1 MNERE
6 TLAACLRLSQIS
18 GLGLKTFHHLF
29 ESIGSIEAITKTSY
43 RALLNNGVKPAMAR
57 NVMREVEKSSF
68 LHLPV
73 KIEDWLAEDNR
84 EIVCFGGASYPE
96 RLKEIYLPPPL
107 LYLEGNSNLVH
118 QPCLAI
124 VGSRKPSLQGLDIT
138 QEITSALASRGL
150 TIVSGLALGID
161 AAAHAAALSVA
172 GASIAVMGTGID
184 KVYPAGHR
192 GLHQKLSEN
201 GLVMTEMPLG
211 APPKPAN
218 FPRRNRVV
226 SGLSLGVLV
235 IEAGLKS
242 GSLITARYA
251 LEQNRDVFAIP
262 GGIRGD
268 TAQGCNQLIQQGA
281 CLTQCADDVLAH
293 YSDSMLQ
300 ISAGNDSHQGRASNV
315 ISSTDECFLLRAIGS
330 ATISFDEMYARLNL
344 DFDELSEKLLDLELR
359 GAIALVAGGYQRVK

>member
-18 GLGLKTFHHLF
+18 GLGLKTFHYLF
-29 ESIGSIEAITKTSY
+29 ESIGSMEAITKTNY

-57 NVMREVEKSSF
+57 NIMQEIDKSSF
-68 LHLPV
+68 LQLPV
-73 KIEDWLAEDNR
+73 KIEDWLAENNR
-84 EIVCFGGASYPE
+84 KIICFGGASYPE

-107 LYLEGNSNLVH
+107 LYLEGNSDLMH

-138 QEITSALASRGL
+138 QELTSALASRGL

-161 AAAHAAALSVA
+161 AAAHAAALSVD
-172 GASIAVMGTGID
+172 GNSIAVMGTGID

-192 GLHQKLSEN
+192 CLHQKLIEN
-201 GLVMTEMPLG
+201 GLIMTEMPLG

-235 IEAGLKS
+235 VEAGLKS

-262 GGIRGD
+262 GSIRGD

-281 CLTQCADDVLAH
+281 CLTQCAEDVLAH

-300 ISAGNDSHQGRASNV
+300 TSAATGADQRLVLGST
-315 ISSTDECFLLRAIGS
+315 SSIDECSVLHAIGS
-330 ATISFDEMYARLNL
+330 ATISFDEMYARL
-344 DFDELSEKLLDLELR
+344 DIGFDELNEKLFDLELR
-359 GAIALVAGGYQRVK
+359 GEIALVAGGYQRVK